1 MKIEIWGNFPEYF
14 KPLYPEEFKLFS
26 HFEKTAGV
34 PTVFLQLLPIKK
46 MENREVVNPKVGVS
60 VLSVMPVILSRTG
73 IL

>member
-46 MENREVVNPKVGVS
+46 MENRMSAFTPGAVFTETKRRFS
-60 VLSVMPVILSRTG
+60 L
-73 IL
+73 